1 MTITRLQLI
10 RHGETEANKRG
21 ILVGSSDV
29 PLNDT
34 GRSQCALLAGRM
46 RQEPPDLI
54 FSSPLQRAVE
64 TALLVF
70 GKDARIV
77 TDSRLREFHFGQWE
91 DLAFKEIAAR
101 YPELWHNWVH
111 KRQDTPIPGA
121 EDFTDFARRLST
133 FCTDT
138 IARHPGQT
146 LAVVSHGGCIRAL
159 LGHYFS
165 GSAEA
170 GYWRFKVENAT
181 LTEVE
186 FADEF
191 AILTRFNHC

>member
-1 MTITRLQLI
+1 MKITRLSLI
-10 RHGETEANKRG
+10 RHGETEENRRG

-34 GRSQCALLAGRM
+34 GRSQCSALAGPM
-46 RQEPPDLI
+46 REHPPDLI

-70 GKDARIV
+70 GKDARII

-91 DLAFKEIAAR
+91 GMAFQEIAAR
-101 YPELWHNWVH
+101 YPDLWKTWIHGWH
-111 KRQDTPIPGA
+111 KTDIPEA
-121 EDFTDFARRLST
+121 EAFSAFVQRICE
-133 FCTDT
+133 FCAE
-138 IARHPGQT
+138 IVGRHPGRN

-186 FADEF
+186 FAGGS
-191 AILTRFNHC
+191 AILSRFNHR